1 MNMRGYKFQGSVT
14 LFFAMVCM
22 VIASLLLVTL
32 ESARISTVKSCAALA
47 LNQGV
52 DSVLASYYSPLF
64 QDYYLFGCYKPEST
78 EEKRKESLEKSLKNF
93 MGYATYPMEGLENEG
108 DSLFSLLPY
117 SIRDVEVQST
127 TSLKDY
133 EADSLYLQAAQAIEY
148 LGLQY
153 GIDTLLDSIGVLGDL
168 SKASKVYKMQ
178 ADVEEK
184 LAKLDS
190 NTLELMSL
198 IDGIEIDC
206 DKLKFT
212 DQNMLQCKQY
222 FVKQYVD
229 LPVFMESVHINHNL
243 VFQSLYEK
251 YEDKHTIYRKSVDY
265 MEELVSLHKKK
276 TICETE
282 KATIEEQIKIL
293 SEQVHETYQSMDD
306 IMRRIRESEK
316 ELEVLN
322 KEENPDSISIDELQ
336 KQIKS
341 LYHLRDEYSS
351 QYNAACEQ
359 QECMMGQCNQIEK
372 ELIDLNKKIKNM
384 DFNFR
389 EELALVEGRINSS
402 IVVLE
407 EAIEKTQEA
416 IKVQKDSQEIV
427 KEYENSLEKELSN
440 MNGDIKESLLEEL
453 ELMKQSTGLAI
464 SKDNIYADY
473 DRILS
478 TLQYDYDLIVNQ
490 LHPLTES
497 EYMMCNEDM
506 EGVLERL
513 ERQQDLFCNYSI
525 EGLEFDYSS
534 LNIHQQEKNQVLDT
548 ISGLVGGSIFNVV
561 VKEPEKVSN
570 RKIEL
575 VGLPSTIDQVL
586 HNQISLGD
594 ASYLNSLWKGSVLS
608 DIFGEFADCIGQAK
622 GVDEGAIDMINEGLF
637 HTYIQYFFKDYTE
650 SDKELIQTT
659 KYPSVLNYEKEYLC
673 FHKENDK
680 DNLTKMIETT
690 FFLRL
695 VLNFMKLSSN
705 ADCKMKASVIAS
717 ALVAFTG
724 VPFLLIITKMLIL
737 MVWAVAESLVEVT
750 ILLQGKKLALYET
763 GKCHVPLE
771 ELVGLTKERIHKIAN
786 EYKEKQVLSLD
797 YDGYLLCYL
806 LFQSKRNRCYGVMD
820 LIQENLNLRYEGG
833 FVMNRCITDLQ
844 VSMTYEVPKRF
855 AIGLFKQ
862 SSFVYQK
869 TISMGY

>member
-1 MNMRGYKFQGSVT
+1 MKMRGYKFQGSIT

-22 VIASLLLVTL
+22 VIVSLLLVTL
-32 ESARISTVKSCAALA
+32 ESARISTVKSCAALT

-78 EEKRKESLEKSLKNF
+78 EEKRKENLEKSLKKF

-108 DSLFSLLPY
+108 DSLFSLLTY

-127 TSLKDY
+127 ISLMDY

-153 GIDTLLDSIGVLGDL
+153 GIDTLLDSIGVLADL
-168 SKASKVYKMQ
+168 SKVSKVYKMQ
-178 ADVEEK
+178 ADAEEK

-190 NTLELMSL
+190 STLELMGL

-206 DKLKFT
+206 GQLKFT
-212 DQNMLQCKQY
+212 DQNMLQSKQY

-229 LPVFMESVHINHNL
+229 FPVCMESVHINHNL

-251 YEDKHTIYRKSVDY
+251 YEDKHMIYRKCIDY

-282 KATIEEQIKIL
+282 KATTEEQIAIL
-293 SEQVHETYQSMDD
+293 SKQMDKMYQSMDD
-306 IMRRIRESEK
+306 IMKRIRESEK

-322 KEENPDSISIDELQ
+322 KEENPDIISIGKLQ
-336 KQIKS
+336 KQIEN
-341 LYHLRDEYSS
+341 LYHLREDYSS

-359 QECMMGQCNQIEK
+359 QECMVVQCNQIEK
-372 ELIDLNKKIKNM
+372 ELIELNKKIKNTN
-384 DFNFR
+384 FNFR
-389 EELALVEGRINSS
+389 EELALIEGKINSS

-407 EAIEKTQEA
+407 EAIEKTEEA
-416 IKVQKDSQEIV
+416 IKVQKDSQEVV
-427 KEYENSLEKELSN
+427 KEYEKSLEKELSN
-440 MNGDIKESLLEEL
+440 MNGDIKESFLEEL
-453 ELMKQSTGLAI
+453 ELMKQSTGLST

-490 LHPLTES
+490 LNPLTES
-497 EYMMCNEDM
+497 EYMTCKEDV

-513 ERQQDLFCNYSI
+513 KWQQDMFCRYSI

-534 LNIHQQEKNQVLDT
+534 LNIHQQEKNQVLDA
-548 ISGLVGGSIFNVV
+548 ISELVGGSIFSVV
-561 VKEPEKVSN
+561 MKEPEKVSN
-570 RKIEL
+570 QKINL
-575 VGLPSTIDQVL
+575 VGLPSTVDQVL
-586 HNQISLGD
+586 HNQISVGD
-594 ASYLNSLWKGSVLS
+594 ASYLDSLWKGSVLS
-608 DIFGEFADCIGQAK
+608 DIFEIFADCIGQAK
-622 GVDEGAIDMINEGLF
+622 GVDEVTKDIINEGLF

-650 SDKELIQTT
+650 SDKGLIQTT

-680 DNLTKMIETT
+680 DNLTQMIETT

-695 VLNFMKLSSN
+695 VLNFIKLFTN
-705 ADCKMKASVIAS
+705 ADCKVKASAVAS
-717 ALVAFTG
+717 TLVAFTG
-724 VPFLLIITKMLIL
+724 VPLLLTITKMLIL

-750 ILLQGKKLALYET
+750 ILLQGKKLALYEA

-797 YDGYLLCYL
+797 YDGYMLCYL
-806 LFQSKRNRCYGVMD
+806 LLQSKKNRCYGVMD

-833 FVMNRCITDLQ
+833 FAMNRCITDLQ

-855 AIGLFKQ
+855 AIGLFNR

-869 TISMGY
+869 SISMGY